1 MKSHSLIPT
10 LCVLALGFACAGCLS
25 SGSGASTPRYT
36 VADTAGE
43 LKVAGARPEVR
54 LQSDIRAYNVPLR
67 FNADGSVTPCA
78 GIRYY
83 APLELAMTRALRD
96 ITQEDASA
104 RPRKVLI
111 EAFGVDARGAQ
122 PIAHVALRFANGEVI
137 RKESPIDPSL
147 PPAELRKTLGKLL
160 LEAYRTACTH

>member
-1 MKSHSLIPT
+1 MKSHSFFLIPCLLM
-10 LCVLALGFACAGCLS
+10 LCFATAGCLS

-43 LKVAGARPEVR
+43 AKVAGARPEVR
-54 LQSDIRAYNVPLR
+54 LQADIRAYNVPLR

-96 ITQEDASA
+96 ITQEDDSA
-104 RPRKVLI
+104 RPRKVMI
-111 EAFGVDARGAQ
+111 EAFGVDARGEK
-122 PIAHVALRFANGEVI
+122 PVAHVVLRVATGEVI
-137 RKESPIDPSL
+137 RKESPIDPTL

-160 LEAYRTACTH
+160 LDAYRTACNL